1 MSTTARDR
9 LREAQD
15 FLSPKVV
22 RERAVAEIDE
32 LFRSGSAPEPAPE
45 GFLRGRLITST
56 TWDGF
61 DLVGRRLAELYMPWL
76 GKSFDPGAGEGVNVL
91 KRSAVGPMRALWPSY
106 KVLREH
112 EDRVEAFRFRTR
124 VDPGAVD
131 PSINVLK
138 IDYDFEANPDFII
151 RRILDE
157 LVQLDD
163 GLYLGKVLYR
173 QKGRYRTIGFFSLE
187 P

>member
-1 MSTTARDR
+1 M
-9 LREAQD
+9 
-15 FLSPKVV
+15 K
-22 RERAVAEIDE
+22 
-32 LFRSGSAPEPAPE
+32 
-45 GFLRGRLITST
+45 
-56 TWDGF
+56 
-61 DLVGRRLAELYMPWL
+61 
-76 GKSFDPGAGEGVNVL
+76 
-91 KRSAVGPMRALWPSY
+91 ALWPSY

-112 EDRVEAFRFRTR
+112 EDRVEAFLFRTR